1 MAPALKE
8 AETYILKIIEILE
21 SSLSEYGRRAIK
33 SPDSGHQVVKIH

>member
-33 SPDSGHQVVKIH
+33 CSQAAETRL